1 MFWKKQ
7 NSPSGITLL
16 ELLVSLALSSLML
29 AMVAGLFL
37 FANKSMLSFQD
48 RSFFNDQRI
57 LFETALRRSLRSIE
71 NMISAD
77 HDEIEFSN
85 FKGLIIRIEKT
96 PSGNV
101 MINGKPLLPK
111 GFTIRELDFTY
122 LTRDEDAGSVKL
134 SEVTD
139 SNENFIL
146 DGHEIASIDVIEL
159 KFDFSY
165 RNISRNFDLAVLLRS
180 KPLGVSND
188 IENY

>member
-1 MFWKKQ
+1 MFCKKQ
-7 NSPSGITLL
+7 NSPRGITLV
-16 ELLVSLALSSLML
+16 ELLVSLALSSLIL

-48 RSFFNDQRI
+48 RSSFNDQRI

-71 NMISAD
+71 NLISAD

-85 FKGLIIRIEKT
+85 FIGLIIRIEKT

-101 MINGKPLLPK
+101 MINGKPLLPN

-122 LTRDEDAGSVKL
+122 LTRDEDAGSVNL

-146 DGHEIASIDVIEL
+146 DGDEMASIDLIEL
-159 KFDFSY
+159 EFDFSY
-165 RNISRNFDLAVLLRS
+165 RNISRHFDLAVFLRS
-180 KPLGVSND
+180 KPQGVSND
-188 IENY
+188 NEIY